1 MERQHMKRTLTVTI
15 NQDWRAFL
23 AGVSKRAVAGARS
36 GEYQG
41 ERLNFE
47 SAAAFFGQLTELRW
61 NMVREMLGA
70 GRVGVRELARRLG
83 RDVKRVHQDAH
94 ALVALGLLE
103 QDEGGG
109 LICPFADI
117 HIDMHL
123 TQDRRK
129 AA

>member
-1 MERQHMKRTLTVTI
+1 MEGMNMMRKLTITI

-23 AGVSKRAVAGARS
+23 SGASSRALAGVES
-36 GEYQG
+36 GTYQG

-47 SAAAFFGQLTELRW
+47 SPAAFFGQLTELRW

-83 RDVKRVHQDAH
+83 RDVRRVHDDAH
-94 ALVALGLLE
+94 ALVTLGILE
-103 QDEGGG
+103 QEDDGA
-109 LICPFADI
+109 LLCPFADI

-123 TQDRRK
+123 TESMRK

>member
-1 MERQHMKRTLTVTI
+1 MERTLTITI

-23 AGVSKRAVAGARS
+23 AEASKQAIAGAE
-36 GEYQG
+36 GGAYQG

-47 SAAAFFGQLTELRW
+47 SPAAFFGQLTELRW

-70 GRVGVRELARRLG
+70 GRIGVRELARRLG
-83 RDVKRVHQDAH
+83 RDVRRVHDDAH
-94 ALVALGLLE
+94 VLVGLGILE
-103 QDEGGG
+103 QDADGR

-123 TQDRRK
+123 TGDMRK